1 MTTIE
6 KITTLFKQSNKSA
19 RSILLDL
26 QLSPTALNEWQR
38 GKAKPTTDALS
49 KIADYFHVSVDYL
62 LGRTDNPQSYQDEHI
77 HVPNEHPIGRI
88 IKMPIIGIIAAGYG
102 GEAREEF
109 IGDTTILSESLHG
122 YSPNECFVLRVS
134 GDSMYPELHNGDL
147 VLIHRQSSVDSGT
160 IAAVM
165 YDDCDATLKT
175 VEYEPNGDWV
185 LLKPT
190 NPEYAA
196 KRLEKSELDQC
207 RILGKLVSLIE
218 RHY

>member
-6 KITTLFKQSNKSA
+6 KIQSLLATNKISVYK
-19 RSILLDL
+19 
-26 QLSPTALNEWQR
+26 LSKEIGLNKTFLTNWTS
-38 GKAKPTTDALS
+38 GKAKPSADALS